1 MLNIHGEMFMKN
13 VNLLA
18 IDIAKINFQLHGV
31 DLTGNIVLRKKL
43 TRNKLIEYISNLPSC
58 TIAMEACGG
67 ANFWARKF
75 TQFGHTV
82 KLISPQFVKPFV
94 KTNKTDRNDAEAIC
108 ESASRPSMRFVSPK
122 TIEQQDVQSL
132 HRVRSLIMQERTAL
146 SNQIRGLLSEYGITI
161 VQGIHNLT
169 KCLPN
174 ILTDEETELSTL
186 SKIIFRDLYEQIL
199 LKTKKIE
206 EYDKLIEAVFKQN
219 IDCQKIAQIEG
230 VGILTA
236 TALIACIGDIN
247 IFKNGRHLSAYLGLV
262 PKQHSSGN
270 KQKLLGISKRGSVYV
285 RSLLILGAK
294 AAIRSAAK
302 KSDRKSNWIKEIQ
315 KRRGNNIATVALANK
330 TARTIWAILK
340 NNSNYAVIAA

>member
-1 MLNIHGEMFMKN
+1 
-13 VNLLA
+13 
-18 IDIAKINFQLHGV
+18 
-31 DLTGNIVLRKKL
+31 
-43 TRNKLIEYISNLPSC
+43 
-58 TIAMEACGG
+58 MEACGG

-108 ESASRPSMRFVSPK
+108 EAAARPSMRFVSPK

-146 SNQIRGLLSEYGITI
+146 SNQIRGLLSEYGIT
-161 VQGIHNLT
+161 VTQGIHNLT

-186 SKIIFRDLYEQIL
+186 SKTIFRDLYEQIL

-219 IDCQKIAQIEG
+219 IDCHKIAQIEG

-236 TALIACIGDIN
+236 TALIACIGDIKL
-247 IFKNGRHLSAYLGLV
+247 FKNGRHLSAYLGLV
-262 PKQHSSGN
+262 PKQYSSGN
-270 KQKLLGISKRGSVYV
+270 KQKLLGISKRVNSYV
-285 RSLLILGAK
+285 RSLLIHGA
-294 AAIRSAAK
+294 RSAVLAATK
-302 KSDRKSNWIKEIQ
+302 KTDRKSNWIKALQE
-315 KRRGNNIATVALANK
+315 RRGNNITAVALANK
-330 TARTIWAILK
+330 TVRTIWAVLTK
-340 NNSNYAVIAA
+340 NTNYQLIAA

>member
-1 MLNIHGEMFMKN
+1 M
-13 VNLLA
+13 
-18 IDIAKINFQLHGV
+18 
-31 DLTGNIVLRKKL
+31 LRKKL
-43 TRNKLIEYISNLPSC
+43 TRNKLIEYISKLPNC

-108 ESASRPSMRFVSPK
+108 EAAARPSMRFVSPK

-146 SNQIRGLLSEYGITI
+146 SNQIRGLLSEYGIT
-161 VQGIHNLT
+161 VTQGIHNLT

-186 SKIIFRDLYEQIL
+186 SKTIFRDLYEQIL

-219 IDCQKIAQIEG
+219 IDCHKIAQIEG

-236 TALIACIGDIN
+236 TALIACIGDIKL
-247 IFKNGRHLSAYLGLV
+247 FKNGRHLSAYLGLV
-262 PKQHSSGN
+262 PKQYSSGN
-270 KQKLLGISKRGSVYV
+270 KQKLLGISKRGNSYV
-285 RSLLILGAK
+285 RSLLIHGA
-294 AAIRSAAK
+294 RSAVLAATK
-302 KSDRKSNWIKEIQ
+302 KTDRKSNWIKALQE
-315 KRRGNNIATVALANK
+315 RRGNNITAVALANK
-330 TARTIWAILK
+330 TVRTIWAVLTK
-340 NNSNYAVIAA
+340 NTNYQLIAA